1 MKLIEIAAIGKNREL
16 GKDNDLVWHF
26 KEDMKFFRTQTKG
39 HSVVMGRKT
48 FESLPSMLPGRHH
61 IVITR
66 SHPELPEEVEV
77 FSSIEDFIGSYQ
89 DKDEEIYVM
98 GGGQIYQEMLPYSD
112 ILYLTEIDASCPA
125 DVYYP
130 EFDAG
135 QYKRTVLKQ
144 LNENG
149 IDYQFVKYQ
158 KEC

>member
-77 FSSIEDFIGSYQ
+77 FSSIEDFIDSYQ
-89 DKDEEIYVM
+89 DKDEEIYVI

-112 ILYLTEIDASCPA
+112 ILYLTEIDASCSA

-149 IDYQFVKYQ
+149 IDYQFVKYE